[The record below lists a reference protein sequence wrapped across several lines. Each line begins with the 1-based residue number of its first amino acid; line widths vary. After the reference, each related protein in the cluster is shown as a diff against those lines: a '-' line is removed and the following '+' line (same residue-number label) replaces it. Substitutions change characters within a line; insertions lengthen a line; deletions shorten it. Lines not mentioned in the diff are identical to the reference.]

1 MIPLPLVKSL
11 LFTTHIFPSG
21 AQARVWAFEL
31 RNNIKI
37 NPVTNISCSKGQ
49 KR

>member
-1 MIPLPLVKSL
+1 MIPLPLVESL
-11 LFTTHIFPSG
+11 FLTTHLFPNG

-31 RNNIKI
+31 RNNMKL
-37 NPVTNISCSKGQ
+37 NPVTNISCFKGQ